1 MDNNGLFCNKICYR
15 IIHHINKGDFKMIS
29 KKCTIEYEYI
39 SGSSKNNIN
48 LVFIHGSG
56 CDKRFLRALAEQVKE
71 YNCYLLDLPGHGG
84 SDDTGYT
91 AENYT
96 NHIND
101 FLKGMDNVILIG
113 HSLGGTI
120 TLSVLAQNIPAI
132 KSGVII
138 SSTVSF
144 SKLDKEFMKKM
155 HAGIVDM
162 NYIKECVGNITD
174 SIAIETLNYM
184 GPEKLIINDFLIDEV
199 INVESCLKDINVPT
213 TIMTGGD
220 EILALV
226 EYSEHLH
233 ENIQNS
239 KLVVFPNERHMLP
252 ITQREKIGSI
262 LKDIAKSF
270 DK

>member
-1 MDNNGLFCNKICYR
+1 
-15 IIHHINKGDFKMIS
+15 MIS
-29 KKCTIEYEYI
+29 KKCTIEYEFI

-56 CDKRFLRALAEQVKE
+56 CDKRFLRALAEQVNE

-96 NHIND
+96 NHISD
-101 FLKGMDNVILIG
+101 FLKDMDNVILIG
-113 HSLGGTI
+113 HSLGGTL
-120 TLSVLAQNIPAI
+120 TLSILAQNIPSI

-138 SSTVSF
+138 SSTASF
-144 SKLDKEFMKKM
+144 SKLDKDFMKKI
-155 HAGIVDM
+155 HVGIVDM
-162 NYIKECVGNITD
+162 NYIKECVGNIND
-174 SIAIETLNYM
+174 PLAIETLNYM

-199 INVESCLKDINVPT
+199 IDVESCLKNINVPT
-213 TIMTGGD
+213 TIITGGD

-233 ENIQNS
+233 EILPNS
-239 KLVVFPNERHMLP
+239 KLIIFPNERHMLP
-252 ITQREKIGSI
+252 ITQREKIGLI
-262 LKDIAKSF
+262 LKEITASLQN
-270 DK
+270 